1 MSVEAPYSKKE
12 ELLNVVSHA
21 LGILFAAFVIW
32 DLFKQANSVK
42 GYASTVVYGC
52 SLFILFLSSTLYH
65 ASVRP
70 KLRAF
75 YKKCDHCAIYMLI
88 AGTYT
93 PFLLLSL
100 SGVWSWATLVFIW
113 TVALAGVAYKLLVKN
128 GNKKVSLATY
138 LLMGWFALAIIY
150 PLYSNLPINALY
162 WLLTGGLFYSVGTLF
177 YSAKN
182 TQYSHAIWHLFVIG
196 GCVSHYIAI
205 THYVY

>member
-1 MSVEAPYSKKE
+1 MSIEAPYSKKE
-12 ELLNVVSHA
+12 ELLNVISHA
-21 LGILFAAFVIW
+21 FGILFAVFVIM
-32 DLFKQANSVK
+32 DLFKQANTLK
-42 GYASTVVYGC
+42 TYASTIVYGS

-70 KLRAF
+70 KLKAF
-75 YKKCDHCAIYMLI
+75 YKQCDHCAIYMLI

-100 SGVWSWATLVFIW
+100 SGVWSWATLIFIW
-113 TVALAGVAYKLLVKN
+113 TVALAGVAYKMLVKN
-128 GNKKVSLATY
+128 SNKKVSLATY
-138 LLMGWFALAIIY
+138 LLMGWFALAIVY

-162 WLLTGGLFYSVGTLF
+162 WLLIGGIFYSVGTLF

-196 GCVSHYIAI
+196 GCISHYIAI
-205 THYVY
+205 AYYVY

>member
-1 MSVEAPYSKKE
+1 MSFEAPYSKKE

-42 GYASTVVYGC
+42 GYASTVVYGS

-100 SGVWSWATLVFIW
+100 SGIWSWATLV
-113 TVALAGVAYKLLVKN
+113 
-128 GNKKVSLATY
+128 
-138 LLMGWFALAIIY
+138 
-150 PLYSNLPINALY
+150 
-162 WLLTGGLFYSVGTLF
+162 LFG
-177 YSAKN
+177 
-182 TQYSHAIWHLFVIG
+182 Q
-196 GCVSHYIAI
+196 
-205 THYVY
+205 